1 MALIVLNLQCNEELE
16 EKARVDH
23 LRKEGK
29 EIGKWSVSPMIKSIS
44 PHLLLVLIIS

>member
-1 MALIVLNLQCNEELE
+1 MALIVLNIQFNEELE

-23 LRKEGK
+23 LRKEGRK
-29 EIGKWSVSPMIKSIS
+29 GGKWSVILMIKSIS